1 MFLVS
6 FLPMDI
12 NFLENVI
19 VLSVKKHRNNLITVL
34 ENVPKNKTKEILDSC
49 KVKFGCGGCIIAEN
63 GQDVIQ
69 LQGDQKFKIE
79 KSKETIFT
87 GFELKERD
95 KK

>member
-34 ENVPKNKTKEILDSC
+34 ENVPKNKAKEILDNC
-49 KVKFGCGGCIIAEN
+49 KAKFGCGGCIVVEN

-79 KSKETIFT
+79 KSKEMIFA
-87 GFELKERD
+87 GFELRERD